1 VASEPW
7 LSRPIEHG
15 LSVYGVDASPRM
27 IAAFRANFPVGPVG
41 THRDEG
47 ENHYYFGHKK
57 LIA

>member
-1 VASEPW
+1 VASEPR

-47 ENHYYFGHKK
+47 GNHYYFGHKK